1 MYDLQEIKSRIL
13 EERNKNRRAELLGF
27 LAQHFRTETF
37 KMIHKR
43 GNGHWGGSSSATE
56 LLTTLYFGIL
66 NISPE
71 DPLWSD
77 RDRLILSKGH
87 AAPVLYGILADLGY
101 FPKDELENFRS
112 LNSILQGHPCMQK
125 TPGVDMSTGPLGH
138 GVSVGTGM
146 ALAANLLKKEY
157 KTYVLIG
164 DGDLNEGVSW
174 EGFLSASK
182 YKPPRLIFLIDY
194 NKVQLDGPS
203 AEIMPLDSLP
213 DKLNAFNIKVA
224 PRSYDG
230 HSVAEILESFEWI
243 EKNHWQPVA
252 VIYNTIKGKGISF
265 TENNY
270 KWHGAPID
278 DLSFEKGIAE
288 LLTDLEQKGKII
300 NDRPKINA

>member
-1 MYDLQEIKSRIL
+1 MYDLQEIKNRISA
-13 EERNKNRRAELLGF
+13 EGDKNRKIELLSF

-37 KMIHKR
+37 KMIYKR
-43 GNGHWGGSSSATE
+43 GNGHWGGSSSVTE
-56 LLTTLYFGIL
+56 LLTVLYFGIL

-71 DPLWSD
+71 DPLWSE

-87 AAPVLYGILADLGY
+87 AAPVLYRILAELGY
-101 FPKDELENFRS
+101 FPKYELENFRS
-112 LNSILQGHPCMQK
+112 LNSILQGHPCMNK

-146 ALAANLLKKEY
+146 ALAAKLVKKEY
-157 KTYVLIG
+157 KTYVLLG
-164 DGDLNEGVSW
+164 EGDLNEGVSW

-194 NKVQLDGPS
+194 NKVQLDGSS

-230 HSVAEILESFEWI
+230 HSVAEIMESFEWI
-243 EKNHWQPVA
+243 ENNLWQPVA

-265 TENNY
+265 TENNH
-270 KWHGAPID
+270 KWHGATID
-278 DLSFEKGIAE
+278 DISFEKGISE
-288 LLTDLEQKGKII
+288 LLTDLENKRKIVY
-300 NDRPKINA
+300 DK